1 MKNKNGLISLAT
13 RFGHGPWVVACAALA
28 AWSGGVAAVQAHGFE
43 AGRFFPPTIQTDD
56 PFATDELSL
65 PTVEFFQNPGTP
77 ATKTVDTSF
86 EFDKELFPKFAV
98 GISDGVQYQSPEGLP
113 SATGFDN
120 LELSAKY
127 QVWEVP
133 AHEWIFSVGA
143 IWDVGGT
150 GSKKIGSDSA
160 NTFTPT
166 LYFGKG
172 MGDLPDALDAL
183 KPVAVTGTLGVD
195 LPTEGEQNAVE
206 WGIAVEYSLLYLQTQ
221 VKDIGLPE
229 PLKNMIPLVEFAFT
243 TPVNRGGGPTT
254 GTINPGVLYET
265 RYFQLGA
272 EAVIPANRATGS
284 RIGAVV
290 NVQIFLD
297 DIFPQTFGHPL
308 FGGKD
313 E

>member
-1 MKNKNGLISLAT
+1 MKNKCNFQEVALRL
-13 RFGHGPWVVACAALA
+13 GHGRLAVAWAALA
-28 AWSGGVAAVQAHGFE
+28 AWSLGVVIVHAHGFE

-65 PTVEFFQNPGTP
+65 PTVTYFQNPGTP
-77 ATKTVDTSF
+77 ATKETDASF
-86 EFDKELFPKFAV
+86 EFDKEIFPKFAL
-98 GISDGVQYQSPEGLP
+98 GISGTVQHQAPAGMP
-113 SATGFDN
+113 AVTGFDN
-120 LELSAKY
+120 ISLSAKY
-127 QVWEVP
+127 QLWEVP
-133 AHEWIFSVGA
+133 AHEWIFAVGGE
-143 IWDVGGT
+143 WDMGGT
-150 GSKKIGSDSA
+150 GSKKTGADSA

-172 MGDLPDALDAL
+172 MGDLPDALEAL

-206 WGIAVEYSLLYLQTQ
+206 WGVAVEYSLPYLQAQ
-221 VKDIGLPE
+221 VKDIGLPS

-265 RYFQLGA
+265 QYFQLGA

-284 RIGAVV
+284 RVGMVV

-308 FGGKD
+308 FGGK
-313 E
+313 EE